1 MEVCTDGTTSV
12 LKCNEQDP
20 YELKKVI
27 RDQYATRKRDS
38 MIENPNSMLGG
49 HLQAQMKF
57 KSSSSKMDDMNEN
70 SSIS

>member
-27 RDQYATRKRDS
+27 RDQNATRKRDS
-38 MIENPNSMLGG
+38 MIENPNNMLGG
-49 HLQAQMKF
+49 HLQA
-57 KSSSSKMDDMNEN
+57 
-70 SSIS
+70 